1 MIRVEDSSEDCLNG
15 IAAVFAEAFLA
26 EDGIISRSM
35 TGPDAEAYFR
45 AALKEYIRIGALHA
59 ADGQEGYCVYH
70 HKKQGVPWY
79 RELLLMIRMMRSVSS
94 GSMQKMVLLRRG
106 WQDYTLDHMND
117 RDYIDVPLL
126 AVRKEYQGKGFMRKL
141 LEEPFREAEK
151 HGIACILDTDS
162 EVKASKYMHLGMT
175 CEKKKVLESGLH
187 MFTLSYRKQEIVK

>member
-1 MIRVEDSSEDCLNG
+1 MIRIGDSSEACLNE

-26 EDGIISRSM
+26 EDGIIRRSM
-35 TGPDAEAYFR
+35 SVPDAEAYFR
-45 AALKEYIRIGALHA
+45 AALKEYIRIGALYA

-79 RELLLMIRMMRSVSS
+79 REILLMIRMMRTVSS
-94 GSMQKMVLLRRG
+94 GAMQKMVLLRRG
-106 WQDYTLDHMND
+106 WQDYTLDHMHD

-126 AVRKEYQGKGFMRKL
+126 AVRKEDQGKGFMRKL

-162 EVKASKYMHLGMT
+162 EVKAAKYMHLGMV
-175 CEKKKVLESGLH
+175 CEKEMILQSGLH
-187 MFTLSYRKQEIVK
+187 MYTLSYGKCKFVK